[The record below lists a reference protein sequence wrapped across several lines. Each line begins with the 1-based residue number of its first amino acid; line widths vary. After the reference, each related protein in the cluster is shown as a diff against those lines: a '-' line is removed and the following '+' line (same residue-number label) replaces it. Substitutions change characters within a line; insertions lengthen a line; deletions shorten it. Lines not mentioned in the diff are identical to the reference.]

1 MKALKLGVGLVALLS
16 GVYLFGA
23 GGYHLIKTI
32 PLGAAP
38 GGGEYFDY
46 IFFDNAARR
55 IYLCHGTEFKVLDAD
70 SYKVIATITGFKRS
84 HGVALVPDLG
94 KGFISDGEAEKVIVF
109 DMKTFKTTGEIKA
122 DKDTD
127 YIMYDPASKH
137 VFAFNGAAHNITVID
152 PAKESVIG
160 TVAVP
165 GVPEQA
171 VADGKGMIYDNIET
185 ANEVVALDSKTLQVK
200 AHYPVAPCGAPVSI
214 AMDREHRRLFI
225 GCRGPKVLVVM
236 NADTGKL
243 IGEPFTIGDR
253 VDTNVYDSATG
264 LIMAATREGTIH
276 VYHEDSPDKLSE
288 IETVKTEFGAK
299 TMGLDPKTHNLWVTT
314 SDFGPAPPK
323 TEKQPNPQPVAKP
336 GTFRALVYAR

>member
-1 MKALKLGVGLVALLS
+1 
-16 GVYLFGA
+16 VYLFAAG

-46 IFFDNAARR
+46 LYFDNAARR

-70 SYKVIATITGFKRS
+70 TYKVVGNITGFKRS
-84 HGVALVPDLG
+84 HGVALVPELN
-94 KGFISDGEAEKVIVF
+94 KGFITDGEAEKVITF

-127 YIMYDPASKH
+127 YILYDPASKH
-137 VFAFNGAAHNITVID
+137 IFAFNGNAHNITVID
-152 PAKESVIG
+152 PTNDSVIG

-185 ANEVVALDSKTLQVK
+185 ANEIVALDSKTLQIK
-200 AHYPVAPCGAPVSI
+200 AHWPVAPCGAPVSI
-214 AMDREHRRLFI
+214 AMDREKRRLFV
-225 GCRGPKVLVVM
+225 GCRDPKLLVM
-236 NADTGKL
+236 LNADTGKI
-243 IGEPFTIGDR
+243 IGEPFQIGDR
-253 VDTNVYDSATG
+253 VDTNLYDTATNT
-264 LIMAATREGTIH
+264 LFSSTRDGTLHI
-276 VYHEDSPDKLSE
+276 YHLDSPDKLTM
-288 IETVKTEFGAK
+288 IETVKTEFGGK
-299 TMGLDPKTHNLWVTT
+299 TSGLDPKTHRVWVTT

-336 GTFRALVYAR
+336 GTFRALVYGK